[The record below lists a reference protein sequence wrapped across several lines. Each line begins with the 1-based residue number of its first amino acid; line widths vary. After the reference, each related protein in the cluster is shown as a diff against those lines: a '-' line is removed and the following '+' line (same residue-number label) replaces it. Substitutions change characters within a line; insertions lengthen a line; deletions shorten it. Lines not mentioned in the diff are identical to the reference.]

1 MRLIPLAAALS
12 LGLGLAACSSES
24 PAPQAPAAAPAPT
37 EAAAPAASHGF
48 APEISTADWAEHV
61 RVLASDEF
69 EGRAPGSAGEKKTV
83 EYLIQSFQQMGLEP
97 GNQGSWVQTVPM
109 VATTTDKGAK
119 LSFKVGD
126 TELTPAYGPEMVIG
140 TRTGAPESTLDA
152 SEVVFV
158 GYGVNAPE
166 LGWNDY
172 EGLDVR
178 GKTVVMLINDP
189 GFHSGD
195 ESLFEGKRMTYY
207 GRWTY
212 KFEEA
217 ARQGAALALI
227 IHDDAGAAYP
237 WAVVENGWTGP
248 QFDLPTSVDPE
259 PRLPLQGWIDTP
271 TATALMQAAGQDL
284 DALRAAANQRG
295 FKPVPLNAT
304 ASAAVKSSVREGQS
318 DNVLAL
324 LPGTDRA
331 DEVVVYM
338 AHWDHLGRSFQPG
351 GDQIY
356 NGAID
361 NATGVAGILEIA
373 GQFAGGPRPSRS
385 ILFAAVTLEESGLL
399 GSKYYVANP
408 VIPLHKTVAT
418 INLDAMSVIGRVRD
432 FTVVGIGSSE
442 LEDILRP
449 IAEAQGR
456 VLQPESAP
464 QNGFYFR
471 SDHFNFAKAGVPS
484 LYAKGGVDHFEKGEE
499 FGKQLAA
506 DYTAN
511 RYHKPGD
518 EFDPNWDLAGVK
530 EDLDALFAVGQQ
542 IVTSDLWPNWYA
554 TSAFKATRE
563 ASLEAGRKADA
574 EAAPAGSAQ

>member
-24 PAPQAPAAAPAPT
+24 PTPEAPAATTAQPD
-37 EAAAPAASHGF
+37 AAAPAAGHSF
-48 APEISTADWAEHV
+48 APAISTADWAEHV

-83 EYLIQSFQQMGLEP
+83 EYLTKAFQQMGLEP
-97 GNQGSWVQTVPM
+97 GNKGSWVQTVPM
-109 VATTTDKGAK
+109 VATTTDKGAT
-119 LSFKVGD
+119 LTFKAGD
-126 TELTPAYGPEMVIG
+126 TELAPTYGPQMVVG

-195 ESLFEGKRMTYY
+195 ETLFEGKRMTYY

-284 DALRAAANQRG
+284 DALRTAANQRG

-361 NATGVAGILEIA
+361 NATGVAGILEVA

-432 FTVVGIGSSE
+432 FTVIGIGSSE

-449 IAEAQGR
+449 IAEGQGR

-484 LYAKGGVDHFEKGEE
+484 LYAKGGVDHVEKGEE

-511 RYHKPGD
+511 RYHKQGD

-542 IVTSDLWPNWYA
+542 IVTTEVWPNWYPS
-554 TSAFKATRE
+554 SAFKATRE

-574 EAAPAGSAQ
+574 EAAPAGAAP

>member
-140 TRTGAPESTLDA
+140 TRTSAPESTLDA

-432 FTVVGIGSSE
+432 FTVIGIGSSE

-542 IVTSDLWPNWYA
+542 IVTSDIWPNWYA

>member
-1 MRLIPLAAALS
+1 MRLLPLAAALT

-24 PAPQAPAAAPAPT
+24 PAPAPATQAEAPAAAA
-37 EAAAPAASHGF
+37 EAEAGHAFSPD
-48 APEISTADWAEHV
+48 ISTADWAEHV

-83 EYLIQSFQQMGLEP
+83 EYLIKAFQQMGLEP
-97 GNQGSWVQTVPM
+97 GNKGSWVQTVPM

-126 TELTPAYGPEMVIG
+126 SELAPTYGSQMVIG

-152 SEVVFV
+152 SEVIFV

-166 LGWNDY
+166 QGWNDY
-172 EGLDVR
+172 AGLDVK

-189 GFHSGD
+189 GFHAND

-271 TATALMQAAGQDL
+271 TATQLMAAAGQDL

-295 FKPVPLNAT
+295 FTAVPLNAT
-304 ASAAVKSSVREGQS
+304 ASAAIKSSVREGQS
-318 DNVLAL
+318 DNVLAM
-324 LPGTDRA
+324 LPGTSRA

-338 AHWDHLGRSFQPG
+338 GHWDHLGRSFQPG

-361 NATGVAGILEIA
+361 NASGVAGILEIA
-373 GQFAGGPRPSRS
+373 GKFAGGPRPARS
-385 ILFAAVTLEESGLL
+385 LLFTAVTLEESGLL

-408 VIPLHKTVAT
+408 VVPLHKTVAT

-432 FTVVGIGSSE
+432 FTVVGYGSSE

-449 IAEAQGR
+449 IAEGQGR
-456 VLQPESAP
+456 MLQPESAP
-464 QNGFYFR
+464 QGGFYFR

-499 FGKQLAA
+499 HGKQLAA

-530 EDLDALFAVGQQ
+530 EDLDALYQVGER
-542 IVTSDLWPNWYA
+542 IVTSEVWPNWYA
-554 TSAFKATRE
+554 SSAFKATRE
-563 ASLEAGRKADA
+563 ASLEAGRQADA
-574 EAAPAGSAQ
+574 TAAGTGSAQ

>member
-1 MRLIPLAAALS
+1 MPHMRLLTLAVALS
-12 LGLGLAACSSES
+12 LGLGLAACSSETPA
-24 PAPQAPAAAPAPT
+24 PAPQAAPT
-37 EAAAPAASHGF
+37 NDAATAAHAFS
-48 APEISTADWAEHV
+48 PEITTADWAERV

-83 EYLIQSFQQMGLEP
+83 EYLINAFQQMGLEP

-109 VATTTDKGAK
+109 VATTTDKGAM
-119 LSFKVGD
+119 LSFKVGE
-126 TELTPAYGPEMVIG
+126 TELAPTYGPQMVIG
-140 TRTGAPESTLDA
+140 TRTGAPESKLDA

-195 ESLFEGKRMTYY
+195 ETLFEGKRMTYY

-284 DALRAAANQRG
+284 DALRTAANQRG

-449 IAEAQGR
+449 IAEGQGR

-542 IVTSDLWPNWYA
+542 IVTTDLWPNWYP

-574 EAAPAGSAQ
+574 EAAPAKAAQ

>member
-1 MRLIPLAAALS
+1 MRLVPIVAALS
-12 LGLGLAACSSES
+12 LGLGLAACSSE
-24 PAPQAPAAAPAPT
+24 APAPT
-37 EAAAPAASHGF
+37 EAPAQPAATAANHVFSP
-48 APEISTADWAEHV
+48 AISTADWAEHV

-69 EGRAPGSAGEKKTV
+69 EGRAPGSPGEKKTV
-83 EYLIQSFQQMGLEP
+83 EYLINAFQQMGLEP

-109 VATTTDKGAK
+109 VATTTDKNAR
-119 LSFKVGD
+119 LSFKIGD
-126 TELTPAYGPEMVIG
+126 TELTPSYGPQMVIG

-166 LGWNDY
+166 HGWNDY

-189 GFHSGD
+189 GFHTAD

-259 PRLPLQGWIDTP
+259 PRLPLQGWIDG
-271 TATALMQAAGQDL
+271 ATAGQLMAAAGQDL
-284 DALRAAANQRG
+284 ETLRTAANQRG
-295 FKPVPLNAT
+295 FKPVPLGAT
-304 ASAAVKSSVREGQS
+304 ASAAIRSSVQEGKS
-318 DNVLAL
+318 DNVLAM

-331 DEVVVYM
+331 DEAVVYM

-373 GQFAGGPRPSRS
+373 GKFAGGPRPGRS
-385 ILFAAVTLEESGLL
+385 LLFTVVTLEESGLL

-408 VIPLHKTVAT
+408 VVPLHKTVAAV
-418 INLDAMSVIGRVRD
+418 NLDAMSVIGRVRD
-432 FTVVGIGSSE
+432 FTVIGIGSSE

-449 IAEAQGR
+449 IAESQGR
-456 VLQPESAP
+456 MLQPESAP
-464 QNGFYFR
+464 QGGFYFR

-484 LYAKGGVDHFEKGEE
+484 LYAKGGVDHFEKGEA
-499 FGKQLAA
+499 FGKELAA

-518 EFDPNWDLAGVK
+518 EFDPNWDLAGVQ
-530 EDLDALFAVGQQ
+530 EDLDALYAVGER
-542 IVTSDLWPNWYA
+542 IVTTEVWPNWYA
-554 TSAFKATRE
+554 GSAFKATRD
-563 ASLEAGRKADA
+563 AMLEAARTADTDA
-574 EAAPAGSAQ
+574 PPAAAGE

>member
-37 EAAAPAASHGF
+37 EAAAPAASHSF
-48 APEISTADWAEHV
+48 APAISTADWAEHV
-61 RVLASDEF
+61 RLLASDEF

-119 LSFKVGD
+119 LGFKVGD

-542 IVTSDLWPNWYA
+542 IVTSDIWPNWYA

-574 EAAPAGSAQ
+574 EATPAGSAQ